1 MKNHILL
8 LIYLLSMSLPLCAV
22 DIDATDTCNYGLHFN
37 SHSVMVGER
46 TSLFL
51 DNGEP
56 YHLTDE
62 LTIQFDLFMRNG
74 VLFGQIL
81 TARTDAGKCIFLT
94 VLTSEN
100 DERLPALVID
110 EQVYELAPGM
120 KVGEW
125 FPVSMTFYPKT
136 NTISVNYD
144 GKVKKITYPLES
156 VKSLDLFFG
165 IRLDLVS
172 EIPPM
177 NLRNVRILK
186 DGQPFRHWKLEQH
199 NQNICYDELQRAP
212 AVAVNPCW
220 LIDNH
225 IKWTEMLSLKAE
237 DLLGTT
243 FDPQTGTF
251 YLVARNNI
259 LEFNAIANKKNYLP
273 VKGGYPAM
281 EAISHFAYDTV
292 GRKLLSYSLHQKL
305 LSTYSLESNKWS
317 SQTKNTEEPRYFNH
331 SRAYSE
337 ADSSYYMFG
346 GYGFYKFHNDLYK
359 MIPSTGRVEMIDYQP
374 AIPPRTFAAAGVVG
388 KTLYI
393 FGGRGNESGKQ
404 EIMSHNYYDLYAV
417 DLETR
422 KSRKLWTLPDSVS
435 INMTLSSTMHY
446 VPQDSAFYVGMMSLG
461 GRIMK
466 LSLKDSTYTVV
477 SYAIEN
483 KLDFQEVDFDLYFAP
498 SFNMMFALFD
508 KVQKGGLHNVSIY
521 SISWPLKSEED
532 IMQMTEEEE
541 TGSYATWWKWLGAVM
556 MLALLGAGSYV
567 FVSRRRKKVILEP
580 TAEQP
585 EVAQHP
591 FEREDSSEGEVM
603 IQPHAE
609 VKKFFDRSK
618 SSVSL
623 LGVFNVKDKDGKN
636 ITSNFTPRLKNL
648 LVILVLYS
656 QKYEQGILIKKLDE
670 LLWMDKDEVSARNN
684 RNVSLRKLRVLLSTV
699 GDIEIINDVGFL
711 RIKFGEDVFCDY
723 LAGCDCVKE
732 FKEYSEKR
740 DKEVLYKILEILLYG
755 PLLPNTITDWLDDFK
770 AAYSTQSID
779 LLNDL
784 LAAEKQG
791 SDSDLILRI
800 ADVMFLHD
808 PLNEEALIAKC
819 KVLCA
824 AGKKGIAK
832 NVYDKFAKEYK
843 EMLGEEYKTPFSDLF
858 KL

>member
-8 LIYLLSMSLPLCAV
+8 LTYLLSMSLTLCAV
-22 DIDATDTCNYGLHFN
+22 GVDTSVTCNYGLHFN
-37 SHSVMVGER
+37 SHSVMAGER
-46 TSLFL
+46 TSLLL

-56 YHLTDE
+56 YTLTDE
-62 LTIQFDLFMRNG
+62 LTVQFDLFMRNG

-81 TARTDAGKCIFLT
+81 TACTDAGKCFFLT

-120 KVGEW
+120 KIGEW
-125 FPVSMTFYPKT
+125 FPVSITFYPKT
-136 NTISVNYD
+136 NTISINYD

-156 VKSLDLFFG
+156 VKSLELFFG
-165 IRLDLVS
+165 IRHGLVS

-177 NLRNVRILK
+177 NLRDVRILK
-186 DGQPFRHWKLEQH
+186 DGQPFRHWKLKQH
-199 NQNICYDELQRAP
+199 NQNICYDELHHAP
-212 AVAVNPCW
+212 AVAVNPRW

-225 IKWTEMLSLKAE
+225 IKWTEILSLKAE
-237 DLLGTT
+237 DLLGST
-243 FDPQTGTF
+243 FDPQIGTF

-259 LEFNAIANKKNYLP
+259 LEFNAITDKKNYLP

-281 EAISHFAYDTV
+281 EAISHFTYDSISHQ
-292 GRKLLSYSLHQKL
+292 LLSYSLHQKL
-305 LSTYSLESNKWS
+305 LSAYSFKTNQWS
-317 SQTKNTEEPRYFNH
+317 VQTKNTEEPRYFNH
-331 SRAYSE
+331 SKAYCE

-359 MIPSTGRVEMIDYQP
+359 MSLSTGQIEMIDYQP
-374 AIPPRTFAAAGVVG
+374 SIPPRTFAAAGIAG

-417 DLETR
+417 DLETK
-422 KSRKLWTLPDSVS
+422 KSQKLWTLPDDVAA
-435 INMTLSSTMHY
+435 NMTLSSTMHY
-446 VPQDSAFYVGMMSLG
+446 VPQDSAFYVGVMSMG

-466 LSLKDSTYTVV
+466 LSLKDSTYTVT
-477 SYAIEN
+477 SYAIDN
-483 KLDFQEVDFDLYFAP
+483 KIDFQEVDFNLYFAP
-498 SFNMMFALFD
+498 SFNTMFALFD
-508 KVQKGGLHNVSIY
+508 KVQKGGLHKVSIY
-521 SISWPLKSEED
+521 SISWPLMTEED
-532 IMQMTEEEE
+532 IRQMPVEEE
-541 TGSYATWWKWLGAVM
+541 TGASVVWKLFGALVLLLLVGAGYYVYAT
-556 MLALLGAGSYV
+556 
-567 FVSRRRKKVILEP
+567 RRRKKMIAGQAVEKPAVVVHSAETPSGDIVIR
-580 TAEQP
+580 Q
-585 EVAQHP
+585 Q
-591 FEREDSSEGEVM
+591 S
-603 IQPHAE
+603 E

-623 LGVFNVKDKDGKN
+623 LGNFHVKDKEGKN

-684 RNVSLRKLRVLLSTV
+684 RNVALRKLRVLLSLA
-699 GDIEIINDVGFL
+699 GDVKIINNMGFL
-711 RIKFGEDVFCDY
+711 RIKFGENVFCDY
-723 LAGCDCVKE
+723 LVGCNCVNE
-732 FKEYSEKR
+732 FKQYSEKR

-770 AAYSTQSID
+770 ASYSTQSID

-784 LAAEKQG
+784 LAVEEKG
-791 SDSDLILRI
+791 GDSDLILRI

-808 PLNEEALIAKC
+808 PLNEEALVAKC
-819 KVLCA
+819 KVLGA

-843 EMLGEEYKTPFSDLF
+843 EMLGEEYKKPFSDLF

>member
-8 LIYLLSMSLPLCAV
+8 LIYLLSVSMRLCAV
-22 DIDATDTCNYGLHFN
+22 EADNKGTCNYGLYFN

-46 TSLFL
+46 TSLL
-51 DNGEP
+51 LENGEP
-56 YHLTDE
+56 YTLTDE
-62 LTIQFDLFMRNG
+62 LTLQFDLYLRNET
-74 VLFGQIL
+74 LFGQIL
-81 TARTDAGKCIFLT
+81 TARTDADKCIFLT
-94 VLTSEN
+94 ILTSEN
-100 DERLPALVID
+100 NQRLPALVID
-110 EQVYELAPGM
+110 EQVYELAPGV
-120 KVGEW
+120 KINEW
-125 FPVSMTFYPKT
+125 FPVSMTFQPKI
-136 NTISVNYD
+136 NTISFNYD
-144 GKVKKITYPLES
+144 GREKKITYPLES
-156 VKSLDLFFG
+156 VKSLQLFFG
-165 IRLDLVS
+165 IYLDLVS

-177 NLRNVRILK
+177 NLRDVRILK
-186 DGQPFRHWKLEQH
+186 DGQPFRHWKLKQH
-199 NQNICYDELQRAP
+199 NQNICYDELHHAL
-212 AVAVNPCW
+212 AVAGNPNW

-225 IKWTEMLSLKAE
+225 IKWTEVFSLQAE
-237 DLLGTT
+237 DLLGST

-259 LEFNAIANKKNYLP
+259 LEFNAITKKKNYLP

-281 EAISHFAYDTV
+281 EAISHFAYDTISH
-292 GRKLLSYSLHQKL
+292 RLLSYSLHQKL
-305 LSTYSLESNKWS
+305 LSAYSFETNQWNSV
-317 SQTKNTEEPRYFNH
+317 TKNVEEPRYFNH
-331 SRAYSE
+331 SRAYCE

-346 GYGFYKFHNDLYK
+346 GYGFYKFYNDLYK
-359 MIPSTGRVEMIDYQP
+359 MNPLTGHTEKIDYQP

-388 KTLYI
+388 KTLYV

-404 EIMSHNYYDLYAV
+404 EIMSHNYFDLYAI

-422 KSRKLWTLPDSVS
+422 QSRKLWTLPDSVS
-435 INMTLSSTMHY
+435 VNMTLSSTMHY
-446 VPQDSAFYVGMMSLG
+446 VPSDSAFYVGMMSMG
-461 GRIMK
+461 GRIMR
-466 LSLKDSTYTVV
+466 LSLKDTTYTVV
-477 SYAIEN
+477 SHAIGN
-483 KLDFQEVDFDLYFAP
+483 KIDFQEVDFNLYFAP
-498 SFNMMFALFD
+498 SFSTMFALFD
-508 KVQKGGLHNVSIY
+508 KVQKGGLHNVSIC
-521 SISWPLKSEED
+521 SISWPLKSEAD
-532 IMQMTEEEE
+532 IMQLPEEKS
-541 TGSYATWWKWLGAVM
+541 TGFLAAWWKLLGAVLLL
-556 MLALLGAGSYV
+556 MLIGGGIYMYL
-567 FVSRRRKKVILEP
+567 FRRRKEVA
-580 TAEQP
+580 AELIESQP
-585 EVAQHP
+585 EAVLPQGEAN
-591 FEREDSSEGEVM
+591 EESEELLV
-603 IQPHAE
+603 IQPHPE

-711 RIKFGEDVFCDY
+711 RIKFGESVFCDY
-723 LAGCDCVKE
+723 IAGCDCVKE
-732 FKEYSEKR
+732 FKQYSEKR

-791 SDSDLILRI
+791 EDPDLILRI

-819 KVLCA
+819 KVLCE

-843 EMLGEEYKTPFSDLF
+843 EMMGEEYKTPFSDLF
-858 KL
+858 KS